1 MYYIVVQR
9 TEHFSQKSP
18 KAGPGRSRPQRASP
32 GGLEAFVA
40 RRQAAY
46 QYTFTEADL
55 AAELALSALGC
66 HAALRRLVRG
76 GRLLRPWPRRGFFVI
91 VPPEYQAIGTP
102 PTAWVVSAVL
112 DFLGEPAGYVGLL
125 TAAEWHGVS
134 PFAAQ
139 ETQLVVAR
147 NYPTVRLGRDRL
159 VFVAKHAVATTPQTT
174 IPTPVGPVPVS
185 TPEATVIDL
194 MRYSGRAG
202 GWSTVAAV
210 VMGLGPSLRAV
221 PLTEAL
227 DAAGDVTAAQRTGL
241 LLEDGGYLASA
252 AVVARWLARQ
262 KVSPRTLDPRR
273 PSTRDDYE
281 PRWSLHRNRAPEI
294 AR

>member
-1 MYYIVVQR
+1 VQR
-9 TEHFSQKSP
+9 TKHFSPKSP
-18 KAGPGRSRPQRASP
+18 RAGPARSRLQRASP

-40 RRQAAY
+40 RRQSAY

-55 AAELALSALGC
+55 AAELALSASGC
-66 HAALRRLVRG
+66 QTALRRLVRAR
-76 GRLLRPWPRRGFFVI
+76 RLVRPWPRRGFFVI
-91 VPPEYQAIGTP
+91 VPPEYQAIGAP
-102 PTAWVVSAVL
+102 PTAWVVTAVL
-112 DFLGEPAGYVGLL
+112 DFLGEPAGYAGLL

-147 NYPTVRLGRDRL
+147 NYPPVRLGSDRL
-159 VFVAKHAVATTPQTT
+159 VFVAKHAVATTPRTT

-194 MRYSGRAG
+194 VRYARRAG

-210 VMGLGPSLRAV
+210 VGGLGPSLRAA
-221 PLTEAL
+221 PLTAAL

-252 AVVARWLARQ
+252 AVVARWLARR

>member
-1 MYYIVVQR
+1 MQR
-9 TEHFSQKSP
+9 SRRSARKSP
-18 KAGPGRSRPQRASP
+18 GSGPGRSRPQRASP

-55 AAELALSALGC
+55 AAELALSASGC
-66 HAALRRLVRG
+66 QAALRRLVRAR
-76 GRLLRPWPRRGFFVI
+76 RLLRPWPRRGFFVI
-91 VPPEYQAIGTP
+91 VPPEYHAIGAP
-102 PTAWVVSAVL
+102 PTAWVVTAVL

-139 ETQLVVAR
+139 ETQLVAAR
-147 NYPTVRLGRDRL
+147 NYPPVRLGRDRL
-159 VFVAKHAVATTPQTT
+159 VFVAKHAVATTPRTT

-185 TPEATVIDL
+185 TPEATAIDL
-194 MRYSGRAG
+194 VRYAGRAG

-210 VMGLGPSLRAV
+210 VRGLGPSLRAA
-221 PLTEAL
+221 PLREAL

-252 AVVARWLARQ
+252 AVVARWLARR
-262 KVSPRTLDPRR
+262 KVSPRALDPRR

-281 PRWSLHRNRAPEI
+281 PRWSLHRNRAPGI